1 MQEKYY
7 QNKLYPFQNEVLHFI
22 QETNTSFYLTGGT
35 ALSRC
40 YLTHR
45 YSDDLDFFVNA
56 NLEFKKE
63 STLIIDRLK
72 EIPRWAVKIGMVS
85 DSYIR
90 LVLEKKKVFLKI
102 DFVNDV
108 KYHKGDIQNHTL
120 FHQMDNW
127 CNILSNKLCA
137 LSRMDVKD
145 IVDILFI
152 AKKYEF
158 NWREVFQDAKE
169 KDLWAEPLETC
180 KILTGFPKELL
191 TTVKWISPVNLEMV
205 SNDIATL
212 HNDIFLG
219 QKNSLSVE

>member
-1 MQEKYY
+1 
-7 QNKLYPFQNEVLHFI
+7 VLHLI
-22 QETNTSFYLTGGT
+22 QEINSSFYLTGGT
-35 ALSRC
+35 ALSRF
-40 YLTHR
+40 YLNHR

-56 NLEFKKE
+56 NPEFKKE
-63 STLIIDRLK
+63 STLIIDGLK
-72 EIPRWAVKIGMVS
+72 ENSRWVVKIGMVS
-85 DSYIR
+85 DSFIR
-90 LVLEKKKVFLKI
+90 LVLEKKKIFLKI

-120 FHQMDNW
+120 FHKIDNW

-158 NWREVFQDAKE
+158 NWSEVFQDAKE

-180 KILTGFPKELL
+180 KILKGFPKELL
-191 TTVKWISPVNLEMV
+191 NSVKWISPVNVEML
-205 SNDIATL
+205 NDDIALL
-212 HNDIFLG
+212 HNDIFFG
-219 QKNSLSVE
+219 QKNSLYSE